1 MKTTV
6 YRHKAKELLHGRYG
20 EGFFVVSV
28 CIVVYL
34 IFKAFDIA
42 GAGFILYN
50 NNADVFGL
58 FKSSDISEMAVKII
72 RYILCFIVM
81 SPLITGGLWWFYQ
94 AASGGDNRSILK
106 LYTGFKLNMRAA
118 LLYGIM
124 WILSM
129 VSLLPS
135 GFCWMFSYKLF
146 YAVPDYSNQAAA
158 LFAVLQLF
166 MAGVFLL
173 GLYLKCLL
181 TFILAPFIFIKHPDN
196 GTFKVMNMSRKKMYG
211 VKLDF
216 LKLILAYIPAMIP
229 IVTIPF
235 ILPKA
240 VMSVSVFAEERLK
253 EESIGK
259 DST

>member
-1 MKTTV
+1 MNTSV
-6 YRHKAKELLHGRYG
+6 YRHKAKEFLKGRYG

-58 FKSSDISEMAVKII
+58 FRSRNIIEISIKII
-72 RYILCFIVM
+72 RYILCFILM

-94 AASGGDNRSILK
+94 TVSGGDNRSILK
-106 LYTGFKLNMRAA
+106 LYTGFKLNLRAA
-118 LLYGIM
+118 FLYGTM

-129 VSLLPS
+129 ISLLPS
-135 GFCWMFSYKLF
+135 GFCWMFAYKLF
-146 YAVPDYSNQAAA
+146 YAAPDFSNQAAV

-166 MAGVFLL
+166 MAGIFLL
-173 GLYLKCLL
+173 GLYMKCLL
-181 TFILAPFIFIKHPDN
+181 TFILSPFIFIKRPDT
-196 GTFKVMNMSRKKMYG
+196 GTFKVMNISRKKMYG
-211 VKLDF
+211 VKLDI
-216 LKLILAYIPAMIP
+216 LKMILAYIPAMLP
-229 IVTIPF
+229 LLTIPF

-240 VMSVSVFAEERLK
+240 VMAVSVFAEERLR
-253 EESIGK
+253 EE
-259 DST
+259 

>member
-1 MKTTV
+1 MNTSS
-6 YRHKAKELLHGRYG
+6 YRHKAKEILKGRYG

-28 CIVVYL
+28 CIVAYL

-42 GAGFILYN
+42 GAGIILYN
-50 NNADVFGL
+50 NNADVSGL
-58 FKSSDISEMAVKII
+58 FRSGSIAEILLKII
-72 RYILCFIVM
+72 RYIICFIVM

-94 AASGGDNRSILK
+94 TVSGGDNRSILK

-118 LLYGIM
+118 FLYGIM

-129 VSLLPS
+129 ISLLPS
-135 GFCWMFSYKLF
+135 GFCWLFAYKLF
-146 YAVPDYSNQAAA
+146 HAVPDFSNQAII

-181 TFILAPFIFIKHPDN
+181 TFILSPFIFIKRPDT
-196 GTFKVMNMSRKKMYG
+196 GAFKVMNMSRKKMYG

-216 LKLILAYIPAMIP
+216 LKMIIAYIPAMLPLI
-229 IVTIPF
+229 TIPF

-240 VMSVSVFAEERLK
+240 VMAASVFAEGRLK
-253 EESIGK
+253 EE
-259 DST
+259 